1 MTRTTTAPRG
11 RLWISRVVPLPWL
24 ALALGGL
31 LWPAEPAPALSSP
44 QALHGQPNPQEP
56 GTGVVEEPILGSPS
70 AIPRQA
76 GSEEFIVVEAG
87 TRLLGSPHPGAP
99 VLDVVQTQI
108 ELPLLERL
116 GPWVRVRYGS
126 WRGWILPLGNEELP
140 VSTQTL
146 PEPGEERRLN
156 RARELLGNAART
168 GNLGPYSLYTD
179 LDDDELLERLA
190 GVATHLTQSYGERYD
205 LEVRLDGSEAVV
217 LFADERDYRDFE
229 AGERSIAGVHTQG
242 FARQGLVV
250 LFVGERDLIATLQ
263 ALIHEL
269 VHVLNRRALGTQI
282 PAWLEEG
289 LAEDLGFSRIQA
301 DGRIVVGS
309 LGGDNVPF
317 STSASRVGSPHAF
330 EIGGPRGSLVAL
342 LIEWHEPTRPTLA
355 ELVAMPWQEFVE
367 SEAGAI
373 HYAESAFLV
382 RYFLDGRRRSLR
394 EGFRRYLRSMA
405 AGELNLGE
413 TVWTSLEIHHALSLT
428 FSPMVMARRCKCP
441 EMPSEMGPS
450 APPSRSANEGDA
462 GVLAVR

>member
-1 MTRTTTAPRG
+1 
-11 RLWISRVVPLPWL
+11 
-24 ALALGGL
+24 
-31 LWPAEPAPALSSP
+31 
-44 QALHGQPNPQEP
+44 
-56 GTGVVEEPILGSPS
+56 VEEPILGSPS

-205 LEVRLDGSEAVV
+205 LEVRRDGSEAVV

-342 LIEWHEPTRPTLA
+342 LIEWHEPTRSTLA
-355 ELVAMPWQEFVE
+355 VLVAMPWQEFVE

-413 TVWTSLEIHHALSLT
+413 TVWTYLEIQPVDLEPAYYLWLRNQAQANGLPVPALGAGGTS
-428 FSPMVMARRCKCP
+428 RP
-441 EMPSEMGPS
+441 EPDLRTDGHGETLQMS
-450 APPSRSANEGDA
+450 GDA
-462 GVLAVR
+462 QRDGPLGSPISLSERGRRRRTGRTLRSPVGAKRGRFRHLQRRSRLLVRRSG